1 MKSGM
6 MIAAAAVVALIGGA
20 HDAAADSHAD
30 ACTFDK
36 DVFDF
41 DEADVAALYD
51 CVSEDLA
58 AGYGAEGHD
67 VGSVYR
73 TWGNAATGPAL
84 PGVHGERF
92 LNTFVNE
99 AGFDT
104 YVTYGYGEDFVM
116 PVGTVIAKESYKLRN
131 DGTPRPGPLLIMTKV
146 EAGTDAEEFGNWIY
160 SGVQPNG
167 KTMGVKQSFCH
178 DCHAAYADQDSLG
191 YPLDEVRLGA
201 Q

>member
-6 MIAAAAVVALIGGA
+6 IIAAAAVVALVGGA
-20 HDAAADSHAD
+20 HDAAADGHAD
-30 ACTFDK
+30 ACTFEK

-41 DEADVAALYD
+41 DEADVAALYA
-51 CVSEDLA
+51 CVSDDLE
-58 AGYGAEGHD
+58 AGYGAEDHE
-67 VGSVYR
+67 VGGVYR

-99 AGFDT
+99 VGFDT
-104 YVTYGYGEDFVM
+104 YIEYGYGDDFVM

-131 DGTPRPGPLLIMTKV
+131 DGTPRLGPLLIMTKV
-146 EAGTDAEEFGNWIY
+146 EPGTEAEEFGNWIY

-167 KTMGVKQSFCH
+167 KNMGVKQSFCH
-178 DCHAAYADQDSLG
+178 DCHSAYADQDSLG